1 MYKFWINYSKSKSK
15 IQIMKGKNS
24 QCLTQA
30 SPSETTKLVSGKL
43 FNRQLAGQCDGSQNW
58 LHPPHTHL
66 QLIYLF
72 PIFFSHSLFFSA
84 HCKEVFLMTSFM
96 AAYGNLNYF
105 IRLCWIKREPCTR
118 LDNFMSWGDFK
129 IGMHVSSRDCHV
141 KAWWFYTAFF
151 T

>member
-1 MYKFWINYSKSKSK
+1 MYKFWINYSKRKSK

-30 SPSETTKLVSGKL
+30 SLSETTKLVSGKL
-43 FNRQLAGQCDGSQNW
+43 FNRHLDGQCDGSQDC

-72 PIFFSHSLFFSA
+72 PIFFPVVYFF
-84 HCKEVFLMTSFM
+84 CPLQRRIFLLTSFM

-105 IRLCWIKREPCTR
+105 IRLCWVKREPYTR
-118 LDNFMSWGDFK
+118 LDNFMSRGDIN
-129 IGMHVSSRDCHV
+129 IGMHVLNS
-141 KAWWFYTAFF
+141 
-151 T
+151 

>member
-1 MYKFWINYSKSKSK
+1 
-15 IQIMKGKNS
+15 MKGKNS

-72 PIFFSHSLFFSA
+72 PIFFPTVYFFLPIA
-84 HCKEVFLMTSFM
+84 KKSFPHDKFHGCLWKPKLL
-96 AAYGNLNYF
+96 YKVVLNQKRTLHK
-105 IRLCWIKREPCTR
+105 IR
-118 LDNFMSWGDFK
+118 
-129 IGMHVSSRDCHV
+129 
-141 KAWWFYTAFF
+141 
-151 T
+151 